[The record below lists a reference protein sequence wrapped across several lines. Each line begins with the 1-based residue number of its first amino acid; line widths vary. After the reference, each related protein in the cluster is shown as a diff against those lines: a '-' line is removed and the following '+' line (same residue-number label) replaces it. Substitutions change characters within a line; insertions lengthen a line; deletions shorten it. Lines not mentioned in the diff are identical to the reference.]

1 MSENKHEN
9 SREENRKKKGEF
21 LLKLLKIILVLS
33 VVFCILILVS
43 WVFKSLG
50 NWTLSF
56 FDLKFRFTFLPV
68 LVFISFITSAF
79 FLYLSFL
86 HRDTPSSKTR
96 SNAMKYE
103 EDSWWIDS
111 HTDHDDR

>member
-1 MSENKHEN
+1 MSEIKHEN
-9 SREENRKKKGEF
+9 SREENRKNIGKF
-21 LLKLLKIILVLS
+21 LEKLLKIILVLS
-33 VVFCILILVS
+33 IVFCILILVS

-86 HRDTPSSKTR
+86 HRDTPISKTQ

-103 EDSWWIDS
+103 EDNWWIDS
-111 HTDHDDR
+111 HTDHGEC